1 MSVGWATTSPLP
13 IAETFVGTLR
23 FAHPTVST
31 SVRHSLS
38 IYGTDAC
45 ALALAKGRELRVRR
59 GASLSDVGQ
68 KHHADESAP
77 EVVARSKDVV
87 ATAAEELKDYERWL
101 KDFVASEE
109 QSRKR
114 HARSLKRE
122 QARHRRRLKRER
134 RARAGKRA
142 ALGVARA
149 VRSASRSTVGAIV
162 TAQRRSRDLTMAG
175 AAWSAATSRAIA
187 ASTYEGLSL
196 GSAWVSA
203 KWRALTRAS
212 RETAATGWSWV
223 SARTRVLAL
232 KSAKAGGAGA
242 TWVSARAHDARR
254 VSVAAASAG
263 SAWTK
268 TRGTASRRQIAGIRA
283 QVP

>member
-1 MSVGWATTSPLP
+1 M
-13 IAETFVGTLR
+13 
-23 FAHPTVST
+23 
-31 SVRHSLS
+31 
-38 IYGTDAC
+38 
-45 ALALAKGRELRVRR
+45 
-59 GASLSDVGQ
+59 SDVGQ

-87 ATAAEELKDYERWL
+87 ATAAEELQDYERWL

-122 QARHRRRLKRER
+122 QARHRRRQKRER
-134 RARAGKRA
+134 TARAGKRV
-142 ALGVARA
+142 ALGFARA

-196 GSAWVSA
+196 G
-203 KWRALTRAS
+203 L
-212 RETAATGWSWV
+212 
-223 SARTRVLAL
+223 
-232 KSAKAGGAGA
+232 
-242 TWVSARAHDARR
+242 
-254 VSVAAASAG
+254 
-263 SAWTK
+263 
-268 TRGTASRRQIAGIRA
+268 RG
-283 QVP
+283 

>member
-1 MSVGWATTSPLP
+1 MGNDTPLP
-13 IAETFVGTLR
+13 IAEAFVGTLR

-45 ALALAKGRELRVRR
+45 AFALAKDR
-59 GASLSDVGQ
+59 GTPGQ
-68 KHHADESAP
+68 EGSIFGGYSTGIPANKLAP
-77 EVVARSKDVV
+77 GVDLLMGDCRHQTTTK
-87 ATAAEELKDYERWL
+87 EELKEYERWL

-142 ALGVARA
+142 ALGIARA

-162 TAQRRSRDLTMAG
+162 TAQMRSRDPQWPAAHGALRQAEPLPHRHMRGSLLARVGERQGARCDAGVARDSRDRMVLGFRENAG
-175 AAWSAATSRAIA
+175 AR
-187 ASTYEGLSL
+187 
-196 GSAWVSA
+196 
-203 KWRALTRAS
+203 
-212 RETAATGWSWV
+212 
-223 SARTRVLAL
+223 
-232 KSAKAGGAGA
+232 
-242 TWVSARAHDARR
+242 
-254 VSVAAASAG
+254 
-263 SAWTK
+263 
-268 TRGTASRRQIAGIRA
+268 
-283 QVP
+283 P